1 MRKVKGYV
9 WAGIEI
15 SLRCGIVKAN
25 LIYTE
30 KTNIHM
36 VNRLAF
42 AKIFTRWKSRKKFRF
57 YILEWRMENIKRKG
71 GNLFDTSPHIIWF
84 YLFCLLLSI
93 LL

>member
-30 KTNIHM
+30 KNKYTYG
-36 VNRLAF
+36 
-42 AKIFTRWKSRKKFRF
+42 K
-57 YILEWRMENIKRKG
+57 
-71 GNLFDTSPHIIWF
+71 
-84 YLFCLLLSI
+84 
-93 LL
+93 

>member
-9 WAGIEI
+9 WASIEI

-42 AKIFTRWKSRKKFRF
+42 AKIFLSD
-57 YILEWRMENIKRKG
+57 ENQEK
-71 GNLFDTSPHIIWF
+71 NLDSTS
-84 YLFCLLLSI
+84 
-93 LL
+93 